1 MYIVTV
7 RILGFEDQQLGH
19 HVVGG
24 GVVHLHAEEDDA
36 ILEQAGV
43 GVLGLH
49 AIRGLLHEL
58 RHDVTVGRRGLGCAG
73 GGRHET
79 GYALTAGQAVG
90 TGGELCFFTCHESHS
105 PCWLLPM
112 VSGVVTSLSTKP

>member
-1 MYIVTV
+1 MTPARSTPSRGSGSV
-7 RILGFEDQQLGH
+7 RIAAWSVRMAARPGLKAVDMFRA
-19 HVVGG
+19 V
-24 GVVHLHAEEDDA
+24 EE
-36 ILEQAGV
+36 
-43 GVLGLH
+43 
-49 AIRGLLHEL
+49 
-58 RHDVTVGRRGLGCAG
+58 GRI
-73 GGRHET
+73 T